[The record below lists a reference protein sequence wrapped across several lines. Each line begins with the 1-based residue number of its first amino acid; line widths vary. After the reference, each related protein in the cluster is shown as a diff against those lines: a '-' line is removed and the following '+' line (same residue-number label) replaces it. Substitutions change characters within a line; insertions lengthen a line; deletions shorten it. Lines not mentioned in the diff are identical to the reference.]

1 MITKFG
7 KEQARMNGDNNKKQS
22 MDDFWDLGS
31 IVPKKRA
38 SSAFDE
44 SHTQAVEIEIP
55 TVSDG
60 SAPSRGST
68 EEKIEGGGVIKRYIH
83 PHTEESERRVAP
95 DEEYAPSNSL
105 IHKVSLYSWSS
116 PLVYYDRF
124 RKSAIYYYNKTTT
137 ANINEPYFSYMPQY
151 SQLNDAQLATY
162 LRFRSEVRRG
172 NYPIVDYSYIL
183 LLIYETI
190 NLSDKI
196 PPERSLSM
204 LSNLWLNYRYEY
216 PRLDAQL
223 SEWIFDLCLIKKL
236 PPPASILDV
245 VGKALPATAGLREFY
260 ADSVGNADAFV
271 SLLLCHCSNYDY
283 RKSKFAVGENCALY
297 EKHMSGVLR
306 YIVAKASDPSH
317 PFEAAGLKLQDSKTK
332 RDAFTGAL
340 CCSFIKKRIDIE
352 YCSFSHSHELRFII
366 TDILKYAENRIRAH
380 IGVKSRLSVNILP
393 DGIKRLADEYFAS
406 ELPIRVAHPS
416 IPEEIPEYEK
426 LYEPTSSGLSL
437 ESASMIEELSW
448 ETTGK
453 LVEAFDGE
461 EPEQI
466 AEPDPMPEVVED
478 EASLWEILNENEINF
493 IRAALDEDFARQS
506 AVAMQ
511 AGSLP
516 DILADKINTLA
527 ADTMGDILLEDIGG
541 GYAVLE
547 DYIEE
552 TKGAINN
559 DQ

>member
-7 KEQARMNGDNNKKQS
+7 KERTRLDGDKNKKQS

-31 IVPKKRA
+31 IVPKKRG
-38 SSAFDE
+38 STAFDE
-44 SHTQAVEIEIP
+44 KRTQAVEIEIP
-55 TVSDG
+55 VPSD
-60 SAPSRGST
+60 SSNAHREAST
-68 EEKIEGGGVIKRYIH
+68 EKINNGGVIKRYIH
-83 PHTEESERRVAP
+83 PYTEESERRPSP

-105 IHKVSLYSWSS
+105 IHKVRLYSWSS
-116 PLVYYDRF
+116 PLAYYDRF
-124 RKSAIYYYNKTTT
+124 RKSAIYYYNKSTNVN
-137 ANINEPYFSYMPQY
+137 ANEPYFSYMPQY

-162 LRFRSEVRRG
+162 LRFRGEVRRG
-172 NYPIVDYSYIL
+172 IYPMVDYSYIL
-183 LLIYETI
+183 LLIYEII

-196 PPERSLSM
+196 PPEKSLAM
-204 LSNLWLNYRYEY
+204 LCNLWLNYRSEY
-216 PRLDAQL
+216 QRLDAQL
-223 SEWIFDLCLIKKL
+223 SEWIFDLCLIKRL

-245 VGKALPATAGLREFY
+245 VGKALPSTAGLREFY

-283 RKSKFAVGENCALY
+283 RKSKFAVGENSALY

-306 YIVAKASDPSH
+306 YIISKASDPSH

-332 RDAFTGAL
+332 RDTFTGAL
-340 CCSFIKKRIDIE
+340 CCPFIKKRIEIE

-380 IGVKSRLSVNILP
+380 IGVKSRLSVNLLQ

-406 ELPIRVAHPS
+406 ELPIRVAQPS
-416 IPEEIPEYEK
+416 NPDEIPEYEK
-426 LYEPTSSGLSL
+426 LYEPSSSGLSL
-437 ESASMIEELSW
+437 ESAAKIEELSW
-448 ETTGK
+448 EITGK
-453 LVEAFDGE
+453 LVDAFEGE
-461 EPEQI
+461 EPDQPLEPEPVPQPV
-466 AEPDPMPEVVED
+466 AEED
-478 EASLWEILNENEINF
+478 SLWNLLSETEIDF
-493 IRAALDEDFARQS
+493 IRAALDENFSLQAS
-506 AVAMQ
+506 IALK

-516 DILADKINTLA
+516 DIIADKINTIA
-527 ADTMGDILLEDIGG
+527 ADSMGDILLEDVGG

-552 TKGAINN
+552 TKGVIYN

>member
-1 MITKFG
+1 
-7 KEQARMNGDNNKKQS
+7 
-22 MDDFWDLGS
+22 MDDFWNLDS
-31 IVPKKRA
+31 IVPKKRTP
-38 SSAFDE
+38 SAFDE
-44 SHTQAVEIEIP
+44 SRTRAIEIEIP
-55 TVSDG
+55 
-60 SAPSRGST
+60 APSADVSST
-68 EEKIEGGGVIKRYIH
+68 SSEHSERINNEGIIKRYIH
-83 PHTEESERRVAP
+83 PHTEESERKP
-95 DEEYAPSNSL
+95 LPEEEYSPVNSL

-116 PLVYYDRF
+116 PLAYYDRF
-124 RKSAIYYYNKTTT
+124 RKSALYYYNKSTT
-137 ANINEPYFSYMPQY
+137 ANVNEPYFSYMPQY
-151 SQLNDAQLATY
+151 SQLNNAQLATY

-172 NYPIVDYSYIL
+172 IYSEVDYSYIL

-204 LSNLWLNYRYEY
+204 LCNLWLNYRSEY

-223 SEWIFDLCLIKKL
+223 SEWVFDLCLIKKL
-236 PPPASILDV
+236 PPPSSILDV
-245 VGKALPATAGLREFY
+245 VGKDLPSTAGLREFY

-297 EKHMSGVLR
+297 EKHMAGVLR
-306 YIVAKASDPSH
+306 HIVSGASDPSR
-317 PFEAAGLKLQDSKTK
+317 PFESAGLILQDSKTK
-332 RDAFTGAL
+332 RDTFTGAL
-340 CCSFIKKRIDIE
+340 CCPFIKKRIEIE

-393 DGIKRLADEYFAS
+393 DGIKRLADEYFAA
-406 ELPIRVAHPS
+406 ELPIRVAHAS

-437 ESASMIEELSW
+437 ESAAKIEELSW

-453 LVEAFDGE
+453 LVEAFEGE
-461 EPEQI
+461 APEAIIEPAPEPEPI
-466 AEPDPMPEVVED
+466 SD
-478 EASLWEILNENEINF
+478 EASLWEMLNENELEF
-493 IRAALDEDFARQS
+493 IRAALAEDFVLQS
-506 AVAMQ
+506 SIASRI
-511 AGSLP
+511 GSLP
-516 DILADKINTLA
+516 DIIADRINTLA

-541 GYAVLE
+541 GYAVIE

-559 DQ
+559 D

>member
-1 MITKFG
+1 MKDG
-7 KEQARMNGDNNKKQS
+7 KKQT

-31 IVPKKRA
+31 IVPKKRGA
-38 SSAFDE
+38 SAFDE
-44 SHTQAVEIEIP
+44 SRTQTVEIELP
-55 TVSDG
+55 ADSHG
-60 SAPSRGST
+60 KPEPS
-68 EEKIEGGGVIKRYIH
+68 EEKIKNDGVIKRYVH
-83 PHTEESERRVAP
+83 PHSEESERKAVP
-95 DEEYAPSNSL
+95 DEEYAPTDSL

-116 PLVYYDRF
+116 PIAYYDRF
-124 RKSAIYYYNKTTT
+124 RNSALYYYNKSTNVN
-137 ANINEPYFSYMPQY
+137 ANEPFFSYMPQY
-151 SQLNDAQLATY
+151 SQLSDAQLATY
-162 LRFRSEVRRG
+162 LRFRGEVRRG
-172 NYPIVDYSYIL
+172 NYPAVDYSYIL

-196 PPERSLSM
+196 PPERSLAM
-204 LSNLWLNYRYEY
+204 LCELWLNYRSEY
-216 PRLDAQL
+216 PRLDVQL

-236 PPPASILDV
+236 PPPSSILEV
-245 VGKALPATAGLREFY
+245 VGKALPPSAGLREFY

-283 RKSKFAVGENCALY
+283 RKSKFAVGDNYALY

-306 YIVAKASDPSH
+306 YIVSRAGDPSH
-317 PFEAAGLKLQDSKTK
+317 PFDAGGLQMQDSKTK
-332 RDAFTGAL
+332 RDSFTGAL
-340 CCSFIKKRIDIE
+340 CCSRIKKRIEIE
-352 YCSFSHSHELRFII
+352 YCSFSHSHEMRFII

-406 ELPIRVAHPS
+406 ELPIRVAQS

-426 LYEPTSSGLSL
+426 LYEPSSSGLSL
-437 ESASMIEELSW
+437 ESAAKIEELSW

-453 LVEAFDGE
+453 LVEAFEDE
-461 EPEQI
+461 APEQI
-466 AEPDPMPEVVED
+466 IEPEPEPVSEG
-478 EASLWEILNENEINF
+478 ESLWEMLNENELAF
-493 IRAALDEDFARQS
+493 IRAALDEDFASQS
-506 AVAMQ
+506 AIASRM
-511 AGSLP
+511 GSLP
-516 DILADKINTLA
+516 DIIADKINTLA

-552 TKGAINN
+552 TKGAIHN

>member
-1 MITKFG
+1 
-7 KEQARMNGDNNKKQS
+7 MNGDKNKKQS
-22 MDDFWDLGS
+22 MDDFWNLDS
-31 IVPKKRA
+31 IVPKKRGSA
-38 SSAFDE
+38 AFDE
-44 SHTQAVEIEIP
+44 KRTQAVEIEIP
-55 TVSDG
+55 TLSDSNASKS
-60 SAPSRGST
+60 SAST
-68 EEKIEGGGVIKRYIH
+68 EKINNDGVIKRYIH
-83 PHTEESERRVAP
+83 PHTEESERRPSP

-116 PLVYYDRF
+116 PLAYYDRF
-124 RKSAIYYYNKTTT
+124 RKSALYYYNKTTN
-137 ANINEPYFSYMPQY
+137 ANVNEPYFSYMPQY
-151 SQLNDAQLATY
+151 SQLSDAQLATY
-162 LRFRSEVRRG
+162 LRFRGEVRRG
-172 NYPIVDYSYIL
+172 NYPVVDYSYIL

-196 PPERSLSM
+196 PPERSLS
-204 LSNLWLNYRYEY
+204 LLCNLWLNYRYEY

-223 SEWIFDLCLIKKL
+223 SEWIFDLCLMKKL

-245 VGKALPATAGLREFY
+245 VGKALPSTAGLREFY

-297 EKHMSGVLR
+297 EKHMAGVLR
-306 YIVAKASDPSH
+306 YIVSKASDPSH

-332 RDAFTGAL
+332 RDTFTGAL
-340 CCSFIKKRIDIE
+340 CCSFIKKRIEIE

-393 DGIKRLADEYFAS
+393 DGIKRLADEYFAT

-416 IPEEIPEYEK
+416 IPDEIPEYEK
-426 LYEPTSSGLSL
+426 LYEPSTSSLSL
-437 ESASMIEELSW
+437 ESAAKIEELSW

-453 LVEAFDGE
+453 LVDAFEGE

-466 AEPDPMPEVVED
+466 AEPEPIPEAAPEED
-478 EASLWEILNENEINF
+478 SIWDLLDETEINF
-493 IRAALDEDFARQS
+493 IRAALDEDFSRQS
-506 AVAMQ
+506 AIASQ

-516 DILADKINTLA
+516 DIIADKINTLA